1 MESQKEK
8 KDIRRSTQRSALCKI
23 NRQAMR
29 WRSNAIV
36 KPLVVKHALCPVR
49 ACRCETHWYFALH
62 RYNDYVILRCMKCTT
77 V

>member
-1 MESQKEK
+1 MISQEK
-8 KDIRRSTQRSALCKI
+8 NIRRSAQRKALCKI

-29 WRSNAIV
+29 LRSHAIV

-49 ACRCETHWYFALH
+49 ALSQYFALH
-62 RYNDYVILRCMKCTT
+62 RYNDYVTLRCMKCTT